1 MPLRKSLLG
10 VASSLVELGRTR
22 FELLALEASAE
33 KARLLKL
40 LGCSFAALLFLTLA
54 VLVFSIMVAVY
65 FWPTDERYMA
75 LGVLA
80 AAYAVLG
87 VILLYVVRRMLTLGP
102 TPFAA
107 TLEELARDAQLLD
120 HLRIRAQEEEE
131 AELRAE
137 ADRRAHAARRGS
149 PRHE

>member
-33 KARLLKL
+33 KGRLLKL

-54 VLVFSIMVAVY
+54 VLVFSIWVAVY
-65 FWPTDERYMA
+65 FWPTDERYIA

-80 AAYAVLG
+80 AVYAVLG
-87 VILLYVVRRMLTLGP
+87 VILLYIVRRTLTQGP
-102 TPFAA
+102 APFAA
-107 TLEELARDAQLLD
+107 TLEELARDAQLLER
-120 HLRIRAQEEEE
+120 LRIKAQEEEE
-131 AELRAE
+131 AERRAE
-137 ADRRAHAARRGS
+137 AERHAHAVRRRES
-149 PRHE
+149 AP

>member
-10 VASSLVELGRTR
+10 VASSLVDLGRTR

-54 VLVFSIMVAVY
+54 LLVFSTMVAVY

-80 AAYAVLG
+80 AVYAVLG
-87 VILLYVVRRMLTLGP
+87 VALLFVVRRMLTLGP
-102 TPFAA
+102 APFSA
-107 TLEELARDAQLLD
+107 TLEELGRDVQLLERLRQQAQL
-120 HLRIRAQEEEE
+120 EEE
-131 AELRAE
+131 AERRAE
-137 ADRRAHAARRGS
+137 ADRRAHAARRRES
-149 PRHE
+149 VP

>member
-1 MPLRKSLLG
+1 MAIRKSLLG

-33 KARLLKL
+33 KGRLLKL

-54 VLVFSIMVAVY
+54 VLVFSILVAVY
-65 FWPTDERYMA
+65 FWPTESRYMA

-80 AAYAVLG
+80 AAYALLG
-87 VILLYVVRRMLTLGP
+87 LILLYVVRRTLVEGP

-107 TLEELARDAQLLD
+107 TLQELGRDAQLLD
-120 HLRIRAQEEEE
+120 RLRAAAQAEEE
-131 AELRAE
+131 AERA
-137 ADRRAHAARRGS
+137 AAAHAARRQEGAL
-149 PRHE
+149 

>member
-33 KARLLKL
+33 KGRLLKL

-80 AAYAVLG
+80 AVYAVLG
-87 VILLYVVRRMLTLGP
+87 VILLYIVRRTLTLGP
-102 TPFAA
+102 APFAA

-120 HLRIRAQEEEE
+120 RLRIKAQEEEE
-131 AELRAE
+131 AERHAE
-137 ADRRAHAARRGS
+137 AARQANAARRRE
-149 PRHE
+149 PAP

>member
-33 KARLLKL
+33 KGRLLKL

-54 VLVFSIMVAVY
+54 VLVFSILVAVY

-75 LGVLA
+75 LGALA
-80 AAYAVLG
+80 AVYAVLG
-87 VILLYVVRRMLTLGP
+87 VVLLFIVRRTLTTGP
-102 TPFAA
+102 APFAA

-120 HLRIRAQEEEE
+120 HLRIKAQEEEE
-131 AELRAE
+131 AERRAE
-137 ADRRAHAARRGS
+137 AAREARAARRRE
-149 PRHE
+149 PAP

>member
-10 VASSLVELGRTR
+10 VAASLVELGRTR

-33 KARLLKL
+33 KGRLLKL

-54 VLVFSIMVAVY
+54 VLVFSIWIAVY
-65 FWPTDERYMA
+65 FWPTDERYIA

-80 AAYAVLG
+80 AIYAVLG
-87 VILLYVVRRMLTLGP
+87 VVLLYIVRRTLTQGP
-102 TPFAA
+102 APFAA

-131 AELRAE
+131 AERRAE
-137 ADRRAHAARRGS
+137 AERHAHAARRRE
-149 PRHE
+149 PAP